1 MLCSNT
7 DPSFFDS
14 QESQVRDEH
23 CTCLKSLSC
32 RTTNV
37 TQKNLFKAH
46 TLAAAHMFT
55 AAATSMSPILLD
67 TSK

>member
-1 MLCSNT
+1 
-7 DPSFFDS
+7 
-14 QESQVRDEH
+14 
-23 CTCLKSLSC
+23 LKSVSC

-46 TLAAAHMFT
+46 MLAAARMFT